1 MDVKDAARGWVRA
14 AAAYDVLWGVPSH
27 MTRTIAEIAL
37 DAGLSGASV
46 EAEFYAARAEK
57 PTRYMMGWVSRMIEA
72 DASSRLLD
80 PQRPQMVLGEGFEK
94 DPEYLR
100 GRADADRAS
109 SVLLRVGK

>member
-80 PQRPQMVLGEGFEK
+80 PQRPKLLLGEFEE